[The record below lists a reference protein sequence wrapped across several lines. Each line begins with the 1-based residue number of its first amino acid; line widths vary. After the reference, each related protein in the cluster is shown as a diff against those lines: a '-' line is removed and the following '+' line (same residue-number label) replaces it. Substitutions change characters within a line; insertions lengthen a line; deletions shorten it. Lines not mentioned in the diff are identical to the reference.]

1 MLINWVTILD
11 FLVIHCSL
19 SFSLDNDL
27 QTDVSSEM
35 TEQIFMCNTPAI
47 KSVCFLYVHIG
58 TSLVLTR
65 PALTCSSPA
74 ASSAGPEKPSTCIFA
89 ASLHA
94 ATRLSRWYVVYT
106 MCEAGLTH

>member
-47 KSVCFLYVHIG
+47 KSVCVF
-58 TSLVLTR
+58 SM
-65 PALTCSSPA
+65 
-74 ASSAGPEKPSTCIFA
+74 CI
-89 ASLHA
+89 
-94 ATRLSRWYVVYT
+94 
-106 MCEAGLTH
+106 